1 MAKKNVARLWA
12 LLTVTIVQSDV
23 NMFRTPS
30 FTVANDYFLKLFT
43 LHPWLAFVLSEDKNL
58 LVS

>member
-1 MAKKNVARLWA
+1 MKTCGKKNVARLLA

-30 FTVANDYFLKLFT
+30 
-43 LHPWLAFVLSEDKNL
+43 LAILQMIIF
-58 LVS
+58 